1 MFSVLAAHLN
11 VKSTVSTLHHHR
23 TLDRIANS
31 HAIAVL
37 HCSASA
43 HAAKLL
49 LHLQALWH
57 KAGSFVWC
65 YVWTGHKM
73 QTLRQSVQAHIKT
86 RFREKRVLLR
96 TRVPASQHTWQSK
109 RYMIQH
115 GVLRHQNLKSGA
127 TSIAQK
133 NFVISVLL
141 KIFSMGT
148 SFLLHQATVMRG
160 SR

>member
-1 MFSVLAAHLN
+1 
-11 VKSTVSTLHHHR
+11 
-23 TLDRIANS
+23 
-31 HAIAVL
+31 
-37 HCSASA
+37 
-43 HAAKLL
+43 
-49 LHLQALWH
+49 
-57 KAGSFVWC
+57 
-65 YVWTGHKM
+65 M

-96 TRVPASQHTWQSK
+96 TMVPASQRTWQSK
-109 RYMIQH
+109 RYMFQH